1 MEKRY
6 LITGGA
12 GLVGTS
18 VPFGL
23 KPTRKEV
30 DLSNYSQ
37 LIGYIRDHK
46 ITDIVHCAGKVG
58 GVKSNKQFINDFLVD
73 NLTINANIIKA
84 SREVNRATFLLS
96 TCIFPEFAH
105 YPLTEE
111 QIHNGEPHSTNYGY
125 AYAKRMLEVG
135 ARSLREQYK
144 VDAKCIIPCNLYGAN
159 DNYDMENGHVLPSLI
174 HRCYLSKINN
184 QPFTIWGEGKALREF
199 VFSED
204 LGRILQMIHVDERS
218 TPDMM
223 IVSPGKEWSIREV
236 VEIIISEMGF
246 SGELVFDKTKPEG
259 IIRKPTNNIL
269 FTTYFPDF
277 KFTDLKTGL
286 KKTIEDFLAKYPNVR
301 K

>member
-1 MEKRY
+1 M
-6 LITGGA
+6 
-12 GLVGTS
+12 S
-18 VPFGL
+18 L
-23 KPTRKEV
+23 KLK
-30 DLSNYSQ
+30 
-37 LIGYIRDHK
+37 K
-46 ITDIVHCAGKVG
+46 ITNINLIKTQ
-58 GVKSNKQFINDFLVD
+58 NKRKRVNFIFDFLVE
-73 NLTINANIIKA
+73 NLTINTNIIKA
-84 SREVNRATFLLS
+84 CREVNRATFLLS
-96 TCIFPEFAH
+96 TCIFPEFAE

-135 ARSLREQYK
+135 ARSLREQYNIN
-144 VDAKCIIPCNLYGAN
+144 AKCIIPCNMYGIG

-174 HRCYLSKINN
+174 HRCYLSKLNN
-184 QPFTIWGEGKALREF
+184 KPFIVWGEGKALREF
-199 VFSED
+199 LFSED
-204 LGRILQMIHVDERS
+204 LGRILYKIHIDDV
-218 TPDMM
+218 TIPNTM
-223 IVSPGKEWSIREV
+223 IVSPGKEWSIREA

>member
-1 MEKRY
+1 MEKQY

-30 DLSNYSQ
+30 DLTNYDQ

-96 TCIFPEFAH
+96 TCIFPEFAY

-111 QIHNGEPHSTNYGY
+111 QIHNGEPHPTNYGY

-144 VDAKCIIPCNLYGAN
+144 VNAKCIIPCNLYGAN

-204 LGRILQMIHVDERS
+204 LGRILQMIHVDEHS

-223 IVSPGKEWSIREV
+223 IVSPGKEWSIREAV
-236 VEIIISEMGF
+236 KIIISEMGF

-259 IIRKPTNNIL
+259 IMRKPTNNTL

>member
-30 DLSNYSQ
+30 DLTNYQQ
-37 LIGYIRDHK
+37 LIDYIRDHK
-46 ITDIVHCAGKVG
+46 ITDVVHCAGKVG
-58 GVKSNKQFINDFLVD
+58 GVKSNKQFINDFLID

-84 SREVNRATFLLS
+84 CREVDRATFLLS
-96 TCIFPEFAH
+96 TCIFPEFAQ

-111 QIHNGEPHSTNYGY
+111 QIHNGEPHPTNYGY

-135 ARSLREQYK
+135 ARSLREQYM
-144 VDAKCIIPCNLYGAN
+144 VNAKCIIPCNLYGIN

-184 QPFTIWGEGKALREF
+184 KPFTIWGEGKALREF

-204 LGRILQMIHVDERS
+204 LGRILQKIHVDEHS

-223 IVSPGKEWSIREV
+223 IVSPGKEWSIREA

-259 IIRKPTNNIL
+259 IIRKPTNNTL
-269 FTTYFPDF
+269 FTTYFPNF

-286 KKTIEDFLAKYPNVR
+286 KKTIEDFLTKYPNVR

>member
-1 MEKRY
+1 MEKQY

-30 DLSNYSQ
+30 DLTNYDQ

-111 QIHNGEPHSTNYGY
+111 QIHNGEPHPTNYGY

-144 VDAKCIIPCNLYGAN
+144 VNAKCIIPCNLYGAN

-204 LGRILQMIHVDERS
+204 LGRILQMIHVDEHS

-223 IVSPGKEWSIREV
+223 IVSPGKEWSIREA

-246 SGELVFDKTKPEG
+246 SSELVFDKTKPEG
-259 IIRKPTNNIL
+259 IMRKPTNNTL

>member
-30 DLSNYSQ
+30 DLTNYEQ

-58 GVKSNKQFINDFLVD
+58 GVKSNKQFINDFLVE

-105 YPLTEE
+105 YPLTED
-111 QIHNGEPHSTNYGY
+111 QIHNGEPHPTNYGY

-144 VDAKCIIPCNLYGAN
+144 VNAKCIIPCNLYGAN

-184 QPFTIWGEGKALREF
+184 QPFTVWGEGKALREF
-199 VFSED
+199 VFSQD
-204 LGRILQMIHVDERS
+204 LGRILQMIHVDEHS

-223 IVSPGKEWSIREV
+223 IVSPGKEWSIREA
-236 VEIIISEMGF
+236 VEIIISELGF

-259 IIRKPTNNIL
+259 IMRKPTNNTM

-277 KFTDLKTGL
+277 KFTDLKIGL
-286 KKTIEDFLAKYPNVR
+286 KKTVEDFLVNYPNVR

>member
-30 DLSNYSQ
+30 DLTNYEQ
-37 LIGYIRDHK
+37 LIDYIRDHK

-58 GVKSNKQFINDFLVD
+58 GVKSNKQFINDFLVE

-105 YPLTEE
+105 YPLTED
-111 QIHNGEPHSTNYGY
+111 QIHNGEPHPTNYGY

-144 VDAKCIIPCNLYGAN
+144 VNAKCIIPCNLYGAN

-184 QPFTIWGEGKALREF
+184 QPFTVWGEGKALREF
-199 VFSED
+199 VFSQD
-204 LGRILQMIHVDERS
+204 LGRILQMIHVDEHS

-223 IVSPGKEWSIREV
+223 IVSPGKEWSIREA
-236 VEIIISEMGF
+236 VEIIISELGF

-259 IIRKPTNNIL
+259 IMRKPTNNTL
-269 FTTYFPDF
+269 FANHFPDF
-277 KFTDLKTGL
+277 KFTDLKIGL

>member
-1 MEKRY
+1 MEKQY

-30 DLSNYSQ
+30 DLTNYDQ

-111 QIHNGEPHSTNYGY
+111 QIHNGEPHPTNYGY

-144 VDAKCIIPCNLYGAN
+144 VNAKCIIPCNLYGAN

-204 LGRILQMIHVDERS
+204 LGRILQMIHVDEHS

-223 IVSPGKEWSIREV
+223 IVSPGKEWSIREA

-259 IIRKPTNNIL
+259 IMRKPTNNTL

>member
-30 DLSNYSQ
+30 DLSNYAQ

-84 SREVNRATFLLS
+84 SREVKRATFLLS

-111 QIHNGEPHSTNYGY
+111 QIHNGEPHPTNYGY

-144 VDAKCIIPCNLYGAN
+144 VDAKCIVPCNLYGAN

-259 IIRKPTNNIL
+259 IIRKPTNNTL

>member
-30 DLSNYSQ
+30 DLTNYEQ
-37 LIGYIRDHK
+37 LISYIRDHK
-46 ITDIVHCAGKVG
+46 ITDVVHCAGKVG
-58 GVKSNKQFINDFLVD
+58 GVKSNKQFINDFLVE

-84 SREVNRATFLLS
+84 CREVDRATFLLS

-105 YPLTEE
+105 YPLTED
-111 QIHNGEPHSTNYGY
+111 QIHNGEPHPTNYGY

-144 VDAKCIIPCNLYGAN
+144 VNAKCIIPCNLYGAN

-184 QPFTIWGEGKALREF
+184 QPFTVWGEGKALREF
-199 VFSED
+199 VFSQD

-223 IVSPGKEWSIREV
+223 IVSPGKEWSIREA
-236 VEIIISEMGF
+236 VEIIISELGF
-246 SGELVFDKTKPEG
+246 SGELLFDKTKPEG
-259 IIRKPTNNIL
+259 IIRKPTNNTL

-286 KKTIEDFLAKYPNVR
+286 KKTVEDFLTKYPNVR

>member
-1 MEKRY
+1 MEKQY

-30 DLSNYSQ
+30 DLTNYDQ

-111 QIHNGEPHSTNYGY
+111 QIHNGEPHPTNYGY

-144 VDAKCIIPCNLYGAN
+144 VNAKCIIPCNLYGAN

-184 QPFTIWGEGKALREF
+184 KPFTIWGEGKALREF

-204 LGRILQMIHVDERS
+204 LGRILQMIHVDEHS

-223 IVSPGKEWSIREV
+223 IVSPGKEWSIREA

-246 SGELVFDKTKPEG
+246 SSELVFDKTKPEG
-259 IIRKPTNNIL
+259 IMRKPTNNTL

>member
-1 MEKRY
+1 
-6 LITGGA
+6 
-12 GLVGTS
+12 
-18 VPFGL
+18 
-23 KPTRKEV
+23 
-30 DLSNYSQ
+30 
-37 LIGYIRDHK
+37 
-46 ITDIVHCAGKVG
+46 
-58 GVKSNKQFINDFLVD
+58 
-73 NLTINANIIKA
+73 
-84 SREVNRATFLLS
+84 
-96 TCIFPEFAH
+96 
-105 YPLTEE
+105 
-111 QIHNGEPHSTNYGY
+111 
-125 AYAKRMLEVG
+125 MLEVG

-144 VDAKCIIPCNLYGAN
+144 VNAKCIIPCNLYGAN

-184 QPFTIWGEGKALREF
+184 KPFTIWGEGKALREF

-204 LGRILQMIHVDERS
+204 LGRILQKIHVDEHS

-223 IVSPGKEWSIREV
+223 IVSPGKEWSIREA

-259 IIRKPTNNIL
+259 IIRKPTKNTL

-286 KKTIEDFLAKYPNVR
+286 KKTIEDFLTKYPNVR